1 MKINYKTVLFTVLAI
16 LFIAAVSFLLL
27 NNNDNKIAIEE
38 DSDEW
43 NCSHDPETFTEPTLQ
58 NGKYY
63 ENGDTSSAYC
73 FIINGTEFTVSGDI
87 DKLIDDYNIPYSDK
101 QDDLLNSDIPQRA
114 DEHEPNEKQYPSY
127 NELKQKLSESMK
139 SEIFTVHELDDDCFI
154 FVRNNEEKM
163 LSFEYISDHEF
174 EAGDKKFILA
184 N

>member
-1 MKINYKTVLFTVLAI
+1 MI
-16 LFIAAVSFLLL
+16 LS
-27 NNNDNKIAIEE
+27 
-38 DSDEW
+38 
-43 NCSHDPETFTEPTLQ
+43 
-58 NGKYY
+58 G
-63 ENGDTSSAYC
+63 
-73 FIINGTEFTVSGDI
+73 FIIKMFSYCLYDI

-114 DEHEPNEKQYPSY
+114 DEDEPNEKQYPSY